1 MAVQSLVLGATQ
13 IGVALTVDALIV
25 VSAGT
30 LVAFLAARPAWLRAQ
45 RSLMGAVLAGLAV
58 HLLVDRAPA
67 ATR

>member
-1 MAVQSLVLGATQ
+1 
-13 IGVALTVDALIV
+13 V

-30 LVAFLAARPAWLRAQ
+30 LAAFLAARPAWLRAQ
-45 RSLMGAVLAGLAV
+45 RHLMGAVLAGLAV